1 MSETQPTAA
10 PAEAQAPTP
19 VLIAELYRDL
29 RPLARRVR
37 MRAGGSDTLQT
48 TALINETYL
57 KLRRSAEWNDREH
70 FLRTA
75 ARAMRQILLDQAK
88 ERLAAKRGGGE
99 KPLPLDA
106 IDEEPMV
113 PDEIL
118 LRLDEALERLGE
130 LEPRL
135 MQLVECRFYAGYSEL
150 ETAQL
155 LGLSDRTVRRD
166 WLRAKAWLYDSIRN
180 DS

>member
-1 MSETQPTAA
+1 M
-10 PAEAQAPTP
+10 
-19 VLIAELYRDL
+19 
-29 RPLARRVR
+29 RP
-37 MRAGGSDTLQT
+37 S
-48 TALINETYL
+48 
-57 KLRRSAEWNDREH
+57 
-70 FLRTA
+70 A

-99 KPLPLDA
+99 KPLPLEA
-106 IDEEPMV
+106 IDEEPVV

-118 LRLDEALERLGE
+118 LRLDEALERLGQ

-135 MQLVECRFYAGYSEL
+135 MQLVECRFYAGYSEV

-180 DS
+180 ES